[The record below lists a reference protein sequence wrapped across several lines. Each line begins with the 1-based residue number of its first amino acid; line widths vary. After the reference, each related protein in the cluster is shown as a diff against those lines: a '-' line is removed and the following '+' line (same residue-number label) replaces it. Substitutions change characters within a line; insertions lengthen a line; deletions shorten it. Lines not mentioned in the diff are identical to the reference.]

1 VLLPI
6 ALLIFLTAFSVFLA
20 IYFVLVEKQSSPKAE
35 LKRRLQR
42 MARSGAKELPDE
54 VRAEITR
61 ETSATDKFFAQL
73 GPTRNLD
80 RKLDQAGLQMTV
92 TSFVAI
98 SFLLALACATA
109 VLLRTHSLVFS
120 AVTALATIAAAEFFL
135 RFKKQK
141 RTDRFTEQFPD
152 ALTMISRSLR
162 AGHSFTTAI
171 QLVGQEI
178 PSPVGELF
186 KTAYDQQLLGLR
198 ITDALTNINERIE
211 SLDLKFFTTVVSIN
225 ADTGGNLSEILD
237 KLSLTIR
244 ERLRIR
250 RQVSVYTA
258 QGRMSGYVLGALPL
272 IAFVAFNILNP
283 EYESA
288 LLSEPLGKYILAF
301 AACMQLIGLFVIR
314 NIIRIRI

>member
-1 VLLPI
+1 VILPI
-6 ALLIFLTAFSVFLA
+6 ALLIFLTALCIFLA
-20 IYFVLVEKQSSPKAE
+20 IYFVVVEKQSSPKAE

-54 VRAEITR
+54 IRAEITR
-61 ETSATDKFFAQL
+61 ETTSSDKFFASL

-80 RKLDQAGLQMTV
+80 RKLDQAGLKMTV

-98 SFLLALACATA
+98 TSALAIASATA
-109 VLLRTHSLVFS
+109 VLLRTHSLIFS
-120 AVTALATIAAAEFFL
+120 SITAIATIIAAHFFL
-135 RFKKQK
+135 KFRRQK
-141 RTDRFTEQFPD
+141 RTNRFTELFPE

-162 AGHSFTTAI
+162 AGHSFTSSI

-186 KTAYDQQLLGLR
+186 KMAYDQQLLGLR
-198 ITDALTNINERIE
+198 ITDALTNLNERIE

-237 KLSLTIR
+237 KLSITIK

-288 LLSEPLGKYILAF
+288 LLKEPLGRYILGF
-301 AACMQLIGLFVIR
+301 AASMQLIGMLVIR

>member
-1 VLLPI
+1 MLLPI
-6 ALLIFLTAFSVFLA
+6 ALLIFITAFCIFLA
-20 IYFVLVEKQSSPKAE
+20 IYFFVMEKQSSPKAE

-54 VRAEITR
+54 VRAEITK
-61 ETSATDKFFAQL
+61 ETSASDKFFARL
-73 GPTRNLD
+73 AATRNLD
-80 RKLDQAGLQMTV
+80 RKLDQAGLDLTV
-92 TSFVAI
+92 TTFVAVT
-98 SFLLALACATA
+98 SVLALSSAVA
-109 VLLRTHSLVFS
+109 VLLRTHSFIFS
-120 AVTALATIAAAEFFL
+120 SLTAIGTVTAADFL
-135 RFKKQK
+135 LRVKRQK
-141 RTDRFTEQFPD
+141 RTERFTEHFPE

-162 AGHSFTTAI
+162 AGHSFTTSI

-178 PSPVGELF
+178 PAPVGELF

-198 ITDALTNINERIE
+198 ITDALTNLNERIE

-225 ADTGGNLSEILD
+225 ADTGGNLSDILD
-237 KLSLTIR
+237 KLSITIR

-272 IAFVAFNILNP
+272 IVFVAFNILNP
-283 EYESA
+283 DYESA
-288 LLSEPLGKYILAF
+288 LLNEPLGVYILVF
-301 AACMQLIGLFVIR
+301 AACMQLIGLLVIR

>member
-6 ALLIFLTAFSVFLA
+6 ALLVFVTAFCIFLA
-20 IYFVLVEKQSSPKAE
+20 IYFALVDRRSSPKAE

-42 MARSGAKELPDE
+42 MARSGANELPDDL
-54 VRAEITR
+54 RAEITR
-61 ETSATDKFFAQL
+61 EISPSDRFFANL
-73 GPTRNLD
+73 RATRNLD
-80 RKLDQAGLQMTV
+80 RKLDHAGLEMTV

-98 SFLLALACATA
+98 TSALAAVCGSA
-109 VLLRTHSLVFS
+109 VLLRTHTLILSSIS
-120 AVTALATIAAAEFFL
+120 AVATIVAAEVFL
-135 RFKKQK
+135 KFKKQK
-141 RTDRFTEQFPD
+141 RTDRFTQLFPE

-162 AGHSFTTAI
+162 AGHSFTASI

-198 ITDALTNINERIE
+198 ITDALGNLNERID

-237 KLSLTIR
+237 KLSITIR

-258 QGRMSGYVLGALPL
+258 QGRVSGYVLGALPVT
-272 IAFVAFNILNP
+272 AFVAFNILNP

-288 LLSEPLGKYILAF
+288 LLKDPLGIYILAF
-301 AACMQLIGLFVIR
+301 AACMQLIGMLVIR
-314 NIIRIRI
+314 NIIKIRI